1 LNGRLVYSFIDS
13 QGEKASMR
21 KCMSAIVMALL
32 VLTGVASAQETTGTL
47 SGRLVDT
54 QGLAVPGATVTVTG
68 PQGARSF
75 VTDENGRFSAP
86 FLTPGV
92 YDVRAEL
99 QGFKAVQVDDVTV
112 SLGQTSEISL
122 RMEVGGLT
130 ETVQV
135 VGSTAIVD
143 TTSTTV
149 GATITSEMLS
159 RIPVGR
165 RFSDTLYLAPG
176 VSSSGS
182 AGRANPS
189 MSGGTGLDNQYVV
202 DGVNVTNQ
210 GYGALGSYSIV
221 FGSLGN
227 ATPFDFIKEVQV
239 KTGGYEA
246 EFGQSMGGVVNVVTK
261 SGSNNV
267 RGSLFGYTQP
277 GALEGEYKTFQSVNG
292 TVNTVGQERSDV
304 GLEIG
309 GPIIQNRMFFFG
321 ALNPSWETRTFIAPT
336 DAENFA
342 AAALGEIDRER
353 RTVSYSAKT
362 TFQINA
368 QNRIDASFFGD
379 PSKGPM
385 GPQRTSALLGPVLAS
400 GQLEQYSELTKF
412 GGHNQTVRYDGVV
425 SPTWLVEASFARAV
439 NDIEEVPL
447 VDEWRYRDFTVTPTR
462 ITGGIGFFEA
472 GNHSLN
478 NQWSIKSTHIL
489 RGHEVKYGFAFD
501 DVEYSQLNQRTG
513 PTFTTSDGRQ
523 TATGAQV
530 DVIADPAFGRIY
542 RVIRANY
549 TDTRDTEQTYWN
561 FFVQDQWRASSR
573 LTINAGLRYEQES
586 LIGTFSELHTLDGQT
601 LDAFDLKGNW
611 APRIGFV
618 YDVLG
623 NGRSK
628 LFGNWGRFFARL
640 PNDIAAR
647 ALSADEGVSRADYFD
662 AALTQPIPNGVLA
675 GGVTEHLAL
684 AGAHP
689 SLIDPDAKLSYK
701 DEFAAGFEWEA
712 FPNTNVGI
720 RYVHRNIGR
729 AIEDVAAAP
738 LAAYDLG
745 LPGAESTEY
754 ILTNP
759 DEDFPTAFPE
769 LGASFEK
776 PVHNYDA
783 VELTVDRRFSNNWS
797 LMGSYRWS
805 RLFGTYEGFFRE
817 DNGQSDPGLT
827 SLYDFPTNDPS
838 YTQIGVPQF
847 GYRGDIRYL
856 GELGEGP
863 LPLDRPHQFKLFGNY
878 SMDNGLG
885 IGLGLTASSG
895 KPFTALAGNS
905 WYGNGG
911 EIPETPRGEGFETV
925 DGFRKRTPMEFHVDK
940 QASYNVRVFGER
952 RLTLLADA
960 FNLFNLRR
968 TIDYNTYTEL
978 IFGEPNPDFG
988 TPTSQNVSGQMF
1000 QNPFQLRLG
1009 ARFEW

>member
-1 LNGRLVYSFIDS
+1 MGKYT
-13 QGEKASMR
+13 
-21 KCMSAIVMALL
+21 SAVLLALL
-32 VLTGVASAQETTGTL
+32 VVSGVASAQETTGSLT
-47 SGRLVDT
+47 GRLVDS

-75 VTDENGRFSAP
+75 VSDEEGRFNAP
-86 FLTPGV
+86 FLTPGI

-99 QGFKAVQVDDVTV
+99 QGFKAVQVDGVTV
-112 SLGQTSEISL
+112 SLGQNTDISL
-122 RMEVGGLT
+122 KMEVGGLT

-135 VGSTAIVD
+135 VSSAVVVD

-149 GATITSEMLS
+149 GATLTSEMLT

-176 VSSSGS
+176 VTSSGS

-189 MSGGTGLDNQYVV
+189 MGGGTGLDNQYVV

-246 EFGQSMGGVVNVVTK
+246 EFGQSMGGVINVVTK
-261 SGSNNV
+261 SGSNSL
-267 RGSLFGYTQP
+267 RGSVFGYTQP
-277 GALEGEYKTFQSVNG
+277 TALEGDYKTYQSING
-292 TVNTVGQERSDV
+292 TVNTVGLQRSDAGIEV
-304 GLEIG
+304 G
-309 GPIIQNRMFFFG
+309 GPVLRDRLFFFG
-321 ALNPSWETRTFIAPT
+321 AINPSWETRTFIAPT
-336 DAENFA
+336 DAENFE

-353 RTVSYSAKT
+353 RTISYSAKG
-362 TFQINA
+362 TFQLNA

-379 PSKGPM
+379 PSEGPM
-385 GPQRTSALLGPVLAS
+385 GPQRTSSLLGPVLSS

-425 SPTWLVEASFARAV
+425 SATWLIEAAFARAV

-462 ITGGIGFFEA
+462 ITGGIGFFES

-478 NQWSIKSTHIL
+478 NQWSIKSTNL
-489 RGHEVKYGFAFD
+489 LNRHEVKYGFAFD
-501 DVEYSQLNQRTG
+501 DVEFSQVNQRTG

-523 TATGAQV
+523 TATGAQI
-530 DVIADPAFGRIY
+530 DIISDPTYGRIY

-549 TDTRDTEQTYWN
+549 NTERLTTQNYWN
-561 FFVQDQWRASSR
+561 FFVQDQWRATNR
-573 LTINAGLRYEQES
+573 LTVTAGLRYEQET
-586 LIGTFSELHTLDGQT
+586 LIGTIGELHTLDGET
-601 LDAFDLKGNW
+601 LDEFALKNNW

-618 YDVLG
+618 YDALG

-628 LFGNWGRFFARL
+628 LFANWGRFFARL

-662 AALTQPIPNGVLA
+662 AALTQPIPDGVLA
-675 GGVTEHLAL
+675 GDVTEHLAL
-684 AGAHP
+684 AGVHA

-701 DEFAAGFEWEA
+701 DEFSAGFEWEA
-712 FPNTNVGI
+712 IPNTNVGI
-720 RYVHRNIGR
+720 RYIHRNIGR

-738 LAAYDLG
+738 LVAYDLG

-759 DEDFPTAFPE
+759 DEDFPTTFPE
-769 LGASFEK
+769 LGAAFEK
-776 PVHNYDA
+776 PIHNYDA
-783 VELTVDRRFSNNWS
+783 VELTVDRRFSDNWS

-805 RLFGTYEGFFRE
+805 RLFGSYEGFFRE

-838 YTQIGVPQF
+838 YTAIGVPEF

-856 GELGEGP
+856 GERGEGP
-863 LPLDRPHQFKLFGNY
+863 LPLDRPHQFKVFGNY

-895 KPFTALAGNS
+895 KPLTALAGNS

-911 EIPETPRGEGFETV
+911 EIPETPRGEGFETI
-925 DGFRKRTPMEFHVDK
+925 DGFKERTPMEFQVDM
-940 QASYNVRVFGER
+940 QASYNLRLGER
-952 RLTLLADA
+952 RITLLADA

-988 TPTSQNVSGQMF
+988 TPTSQNVAGQMY
-1000 QNPFQLRLG
+1000 QQPFSLRLG

>member
-1 LNGRLVYSFIDS
+1 
-13 QGEKASMR
+13 MR

-32 VLTGVASAQETTGTL
+32 VLSGVASAQDTTGTL
-47 SGRLVDT
+47 TGRLVDT

-75 VTDENGRFSAP
+75 VSDAEGRFSAP

-99 QGFKAVQVDDVTV
+99 QGFKAVEVDDVTV
-112 SLGQTSEISL
+112 SLGQTTDISL
-122 RMEVGGLT
+122 RMEIGGLT

-135 VGSTAIVD
+135 VGSSAVVD

-149 GATITSEMLS
+149 GATLSSEMLT
-159 RIPVGR
+159 RVPVGR

-189 MSGGTGLDNQYVV
+189 MGGGTGLDNQYVV

-261 SGSNNV
+261 SGTNNV
-267 RGSLFGYTQP
+267 RGSVFGYVQP
-277 GALEGEYKTFQSVNG
+277 SALEGEYKTYQSVNG
-292 TVNTVGQERSDV
+292 TVNTVGLQRSDV
-304 GLEIG
+304 GVEVG
-309 GPIIQNRMFFFG
+309 GPIIQNRLFFFG
-321 ALNPSWETRTFIAPT
+321 AINPSWEKRSFIAPT
-336 DAENFA
+336 DAANFPA
-342 AAALGEIDRER
+342 ASLGEIDRER
-353 RTVSYSAKT
+353 RTVSYSGKA
-362 TFQINA
+362 TFQLNA

-385 GPQRTSALLGPVLAS
+385 GPQRTSALLGPVLSS

-425 SPTWLVEASFARAV
+425 SPTWLIEAAFARAV

-447 VDEWRYRDFTVTPTR
+447 VNEWRYRDFTVTPTR

-478 NQWSIKSTHIL
+478 NQWSIKSTNL
-489 RGHEVKYGFAFD
+489 FAGHEMKYGVSLD
-501 DVEYSQLNQRTG
+501 DVEYSQINQRTG
-513 PTFTTSDGRQ
+513 PAFTTSDGRQ

-530 DVIADPAFGRIY
+530 DIISDPTYGRIY

-549 TDTRDTEQTYWN
+549 NTERLTTQNYWN
-561 FFVQDQWRASSR
+561 FFIQDQWRATDR
-573 LTINAGLRYEQES
+573 LTVNAGLRYEQET
-586 LIGTFSELHTLDGQT
+586 LIGTISELHTLDGET
-601 LDAFDLKGNW
+601 LDEFSLKGNW

-618 YDVLG
+618 YDALG

-628 LFGNWGRFFARL
+628 LFANWGRFFARL

-662 AALTQPIPNGVLA
+662 AALTRPVPEGVLA
-675 GGVTEHLAL
+675 GGQTQHLAL
-684 AGAHP
+684 AGVHA

-712 FPNTNVGI
+712 LPNTSVGI
-720 RYVHRNIGR
+720 RYIHRNIGR
-729 AIEDVAAAP
+729 AIEDIAAAP
-738 LAAYDLG
+738 LVAYDLG

-759 DEDFPTAFPE
+759 DEDFPTTYPE
-769 LGASFEK
+769 LGARFEK
-776 PVHNYDA
+776 PIHNYDA
-783 VELTVDRRFSNNWS
+783 VELTVDRRFSENWS

-838 YTQIGVPQF
+838 YTAIGVPQF
-847 GYRGDIRYL
+847 HYRGDIRYL

-863 LPLDRPHQFKLFGNY
+863 LPLDRPHQFKMFGNY

-885 IGLGLTASSG
+885 IGVGLTASSG
-895 KPFTALAGNS
+895 KPLTALAGNS

-925 DGFRKRTPMEFHVDK
+925 DGFKKRTPMEFQVDM
-940 QASYNVRVFGER
+940 QASYNLRLGER
-952 RLTLLADA
+952 RITLLADA

-1000 QNPFQLRLG
+1000 QQPFSLRLG

>member
-1 LNGRLVYSFIDS
+1 
-13 QGEKASMR
+13 
-21 KCMSAIVMALL
+21 MSAIVMALL
-32 VLTGVASAQETTGTL
+32 VYSGVASAQETTGTL
-47 SGRLVDT
+47 TGRLVDT

-75 VTDENGRFSAP
+75 VSDAEGRFNAA

-99 QGFKAVQVDDVTV
+99 QGFKSVQVDNVTV
-112 SLGQTSEISL
+112 SLGQTTDISL
-122 RMEVGGLT
+122 RMEIGGIT

-135 VGSTAIVD
+135 VSSAAIVD
-143 TTSTTV
+143 TTSATV
-149 GATITSEMLS
+149 GATLTSEMLA
-159 RIPVGR
+159 RVPVGR

-189 MSGGTGLDNQYVV
+189 MGGGTGLDNQYVV

-261 SGSNNV
+261 SGSNDI
-267 RGSLFGYTQP
+267 RGSVFGYAQP
-277 GALEGEYKTFQSVNG
+277 SALEGTWKTYQSVNG
-292 TVNTVGQERSDV
+292 TVNTIGIDRSDV
-304 GLEIG
+304 GVEIG
-309 GPIIQNRMFFFG
+309 GPVMRDRLFFFG
-321 ALNPSWETRTFIAPT
+321 AINPSWETRTFNAPS
-336 DAENFA
+336 DVESFP

-353 RTVSYSAKT
+353 RTLSYSAKG

-385 GPQRTSALLGPVLAS
+385 GPQRTSSLLGPVLAS

-412 GGHNQTVRYDGVV
+412 GGHNQTVRYDGVI
-425 SPTWLVEASFARAV
+425 SPTWLVEAAYARAV

-478 NQWSIKSTHIL
+478 DQWSFKSTNL
-489 RGHEVKYGFAFD
+489 FSGHEVKYGFSYE
-501 DVEYSQLNQRTG
+501 DVEFSQINQRTG

-523 TATGAQV
+523 TATGAQIDIV
-530 DVIADPAFGRIY
+530 ADSTFGQIY

-549 TDTRDTEQTYWN
+549 NTERLTTQNYWN
-561 FFVQDQWRASSR
+561 FFVQDQWRATDR
-573 LTINAGLRYEQES
+573 LTVNAGLRYEQET
-586 LIGTFSELHTLDGQT
+586 LVGTISELHTLDGQT
-601 LDAFDLKGNW
+601 LDEFALKGNW
-611 APRIGFV
+611 APRLGFV

-628 LFGNWGRFFARL
+628 LFANWGRFFARL

-662 AALTQPIPNGVLA
+662 AALTRPIPDGVLA
-675 GGVTEHLAL
+675 GGQTQHLAL
-684 AGAHP
+684 AGVHA

-701 DEFAAGFEWEA
+701 DEFAVGFEWEA
-712 FPNTNVGI
+712 MPSTNVGL
-720 RYVHRNIGR
+720 RYVHRYIGR

-738 LAAYDLG
+738 LVAYDLG
-745 LPGAESTEY
+745 LPGADSTEY

-759 DEDFPTAFPE
+759 DADFPTSFPE
-769 LGASFEK
+769 LNASFEE
-776 PVHNYDA
+776 PSHTYDS
-783 VELTVDRRFSNNWS
+783 VEFTVDRRFSNNWS

-838 YTQIGVPQF
+838 YTQIGVPEF

-856 GELGEGP
+856 GELGRGP
-863 LPLDRPHQFKLFGNY
+863 LPLDRPHQFKAFGNY

-885 IGLGLTASSG
+885 IGVGLTASSG
-895 KPFTALAGNS
+895 KPLTALAGNS

-911 EIPETPRGEGFETV
+911 EIPETPRGEGFDTI
-925 DGFRKRTPMEFHVDK
+925 DGFKKRTPMEFQVDM
-940 QASYNVRVFGER
+940 QASYNLRFGER
-952 RLTLLADA
+952 RVTLLADA

-988 TPTSQNVSGQMF
+988 TPTSQNVAGQMF
-1000 QNPFQLRLG
+1000 QQPFSLRLG

>member
-1 LNGRLVYSFIDS
+1 MGKYTSAVLLAVLVVS
-13 QGEKASMR
+13 
-21 KCMSAIVMALL
+21 
-32 VLTGVASAQETTGTL
+32 GVASAQETTGSLT
-47 SGRLVDT
+47 GRLVDS
-54 QGLAVPGATVTVTG
+54 QGLVVPGASVTVTG

-75 VTDENGRFSAP
+75 VSDAEGRFNAP

-92 YDVRAEL
+92 YTIRAEL
-99 QGFKAVQVDDVTV
+99 QGFKAVQVDAVTV
-112 SLGQTSEISL
+112 SLGQNTDISL
-122 RMEVGGLT
+122 TMEVGGLT

-135 VGSTAIVD
+135 VGSTVVVD

-149 GATITSEMLS
+149 GATLTSEMLT

-176 VSSSGS
+176 VTSSGS

-189 MSGGTGLDNQYVV
+189 MGGGTGLDNQYVV

-246 EFGQSMGGVVNVVTK
+246 EFGQSMGGVINVVTK
-261 SGSNNV
+261 SGSNIV
-267 RGSLFGYTQP
+267 RGSVFGYTQP
-277 GALEGEYKTFQSVNG
+277 TALEGDYKTYQSING
-292 TVNTVGQERSDV
+292 TVNTVGLQRSDAGIEV
-304 GLEIG
+304 G
-309 GPIIQNRMFFFG
+309 GPVIQNRLFFFG
-321 ALNPSWETRTFIAPT
+321 AINPSWETRTFIAPD
-336 DAENFA
+336 DAENFP

-353 RTVSYSAKT
+353 RTLSYSAKG
-362 TFQINA
+362 TFQVNA
-368 QNRIDASFFGD
+368 QNRLDASFFGD
-379 PSKGPM
+379 PSEGSM
-385 GPQRTSALLGPVLAS
+385 GPQRTSSLLGPVLSS

-425 SPTWLVEASFARAV
+425 SSTWLIEAAFARAV

-462 ITGGIGFFEA
+462 ITGGIGFFES

-478 NQWSIKSTHIL
+478 NQWSIKSTNL
-489 RGHEVKYGFAFD
+489 FNRHELKYGFAFD
-501 DVEYSQLNQRTG
+501 DVEYSQINQRTG

-523 TATGAQV
+523 TATGAQI
-530 DVIADPAFGRIY
+530 DIISDPTYGRIY

-549 TDTRDTEQTYWN
+549 NTERLTTQNYWN
-561 FFVQDQWRASSR
+561 FFVQDQWRANNR
-573 LTINAGLRYEQES
+573 LTVNAGLRYEQET
-586 LIGTFSELHTLDGQT
+586 LIGTIGELHTLDGET
-601 LDAFDLKGNW
+601 LDEFALKGNW

-618 YDVLG
+618 YDALG

-628 LFGNWGRFFARL
+628 LFANWGRFFARL

-662 AALTQPIPNGVLA
+662 AALTQPIPDGVLA
-675 GGVTEHLAL
+675 GDVTQHLAL
-684 AGAHP
+684 AGVHA
-689 SLIDPDAKLSYK
+689 SLIDSGAKLSYK
-701 DEFAAGFEWEA
+701 DEFSAGFEWEA
-712 FPNTNVGI
+712 IPNTNVGI

-738 LAAYDLG
+738 LVAYDLG

-759 DEDFPTAFPE
+759 DEDFPTTFPE
-769 LGASFEK
+769 LGAAFEK
-776 PVHNYDA
+776 PIHNYDA
-783 VELTVDRRFSNNWS
+783 VELTVDRRFSDNWS

-805 RLFGTYEGFFRE
+805 RLFGSYEGFFRE

-838 YTQIGVPQF
+838 YTAIGVPEF

-856 GELGEGP
+856 GALGEGP
-863 LPLDRPHQFKLFGNY
+863 LPLDRPHQFKVFGNY

-895 KPFTALAGNS
+895 KPLTALAGNS

-911 EIPETPRGEGFETV
+911 EIPETPRGEGFDTI
-925 DGFRKRTPMEFHVDK
+925 DGFKERTPMEFQVDM
-940 QASYNVRVFGER
+940 QASYNLRLGER

-1000 QNPFQLRLG
+1000 QAPFSLRLG
-1009 ARFEW
+1009 VRFEW

>member
-1 LNGRLVYSFIDS
+1 MGKFT
-13 QGEKASMR
+13 
-21 KCMSAIVMALL
+21 SAILVALL
-32 VLTGVASAQETTGTL
+32 VVSGVASAQETTGSLT
-47 SGRLVDT
+47 GRLVDG
-54 QGLAVPGATVTVTG
+54 QGLVVPGATVTVTG

-75 VTDENGRFSAP
+75 VSDGEGRFNAP

-92 YDVRAEL
+92 YNVRAEL
-99 QGFKAVQVDDVTV
+99 QGFKAVQVDAITV
-112 SLGQTSEISL
+112 SLGQNTDIAL
-122 RMEVGGLT
+122 TMEVGGLT

-135 VGSTAIVD
+135 VSSAVVVD
-143 TTSTTV
+143 TRSTTV
-149 GATITSEMLS
+149 GATLTSEMLT

-165 RFSDTLYLAPG
+165 RFSDTLYLASG
-176 VSSSGS
+176 VASSGS
-182 AGRANPS
+182 AGKANPS
-189 MSGGTGLDNQYVV
+189 MGGGTGLDNQYVI

-227 ATPFDFIKEVQV
+227 ATPFDFIKEVQI

-261 SGSNNV
+261 SGSNSV
-267 RGSLFGYTQP
+267 RGSVFGYTQP
-277 GALEGEYKTFQSVNG
+277 TALEADYKTYQSING
-292 TVNTVGQERSDV
+292 TVNTVGLQRSDAGIEV
-304 GLEIG
+304 G
-309 GPIIQNRMFFFG
+309 GPILRNRLFFFG
-321 ALNPSWETRTFIAPT
+321 AINPSWETRSFIAPD
-336 DAENFA
+336 DAENFP

-353 RTVSYSAKT
+353 RTLSYSAKS
-362 TFQINA
+362 TFQLNA

-379 PSKGPM
+379 PSEGSM
-385 GPQRTSALLGPVLAS
+385 GPQRTSSLLGPVLSS
-400 GQLEQYSELTKF
+400 GQLEQFSELTKF

-425 SPTWLVEASFARAV
+425 SSTWLLEAAYARAV
-439 NDIEEVPL
+439 NDIEELPL
-447 VDEWRYRDFTVTPTR
+447 VNEWRYRDFTVTPTR

-478 NQWSIKSTHIL
+478 NQWSIKSTNL
-489 RGHEVKYGFAFD
+489 FNGHEVKYGFAFD
-501 DVEYSQLNQRTG
+501 DVEYSQINQRTG

-530 DVIADPAFGRIY
+530 DIISDDTFGQVY

-549 TDTRDTEQTYWN
+549 NTERLTTQNYWN
-561 FFVQDQWRASSR
+561 FFVQDQWRASDR
-573 LTINAGLRYEQES
+573 LTVNAGLRYEQET
-586 LIGTFSELHTLDGQT
+586 LVGTIGELHTLDGQT
-601 LDAFDLKGNW
+601 LDEFALKGNW
-611 APRIGFV
+611 APRIGVVF
-618 YDVLG
+618 DALG

-628 LFGNWGRFFARL
+628 LFANWGRFFARL

-662 AALTQPIPNGVLA
+662 AGLTRPIPDGVLA
-675 GGVTEHLAL
+675 GGQTQHLAL
-684 AGAHP
+684 SGAHA

-701 DEFAAGFEWEA
+701 DEFSAGFEWEA
-712 FPNTNVGI
+712 LPNINVGI

-738 LAAYDLG
+738 LVAYDLG
-745 LPGAESTEY
+745 LDGADSTEY

-759 DEDFPTAFPE
+759 DASFPTTYPE
-769 LGASFEK
+769 LGAAFEK
-776 PVHNYDA
+776 PIHNYDA

-805 RLFGTYEGFFRE
+805 RLFGSYEGFFRE

-838 YTQIGVPQF
+838 YTAIGVPEF

-856 GELGEGP
+856 GERGEGP

-885 IGLGLTASSG
+885 IGVGFTTTSG
-895 KPFTALAGNS
+895 KPLTALAGNS

-911 EIPETPRGEGFETV
+911 EIPETPRGEGFDTI
-925 DGFRKRTPMEFHVDK
+925 DGFKERTPVEFQVDM
-940 QASYNVRVFGER
+940 QASYNLRIGER
-952 RLTLLADA
+952 RITLLADA

-1000 QNPFQLRLG
+1000 QQPFSLRLG